1 MFRHIAHL
9 LLANRQVAC
18 GESVQSDEKIYCAI
32 RTPELCGVALNTL
45 KWNQAAVKTYKRK
58 RLIIYVHERMHS
70 PMYDYIQR
78 ASALITYQAPFGGL
92 DNTTSNLS
100 VACCAGGATRNRT
113 GDKGFA
119 DLCLTAWLWRRIQF
133 LKKSTDR
140 IARSVDHWSGL
151 RGSNSLPPPWQGG
164 ALPDELHPQNKDRN
178 AAFKKVGASGRN
190 RTNDTRIFS
199 PLLYQLSYR
208 GKYGDPDR
216 ARTDD
221 L

>member
-1 MFRHIAHL
+1 MLSVYIVTVSPDPARRRIL
-9 LLANRQVAC
+9 LLR
-18 GESVQSDEKIYCAI
+18 
-32 RTPELCGVALNTL
+32 RTVFSAHQKDLNTL

-140 IARSVDHWSGL
+140 IARSVDHWSG
-151 RGSNSLPPPWQGG
+151 
-164 ALPDELHPQNKDRN
+164 
-178 AAFKKVGASGRN
+178 
-190 RTNDTRIFS
+190 
-199 PLLYQLSYR
+199 
-208 GKYGDPDR
+208 
-216 ARTDD
+216 
-221 L
+221 